1 MECATGDT
9 SHLLLLGTSC
19 IHMFYTHVL
28 RRTALSLF
36 HTAPMQPAVSR
47 VRPRSPCRSPR
58 DQAGQH
64 GRMVPAH
71 DRDLVADACG
81 EIGLLAVPI
90 IMLQCAQHSKSTL
103 TVTVCS
109 VTARCRSSSDSTRAA
124 KASVEPRGDGEGA
137 PTGSLPP
144 ARAVGASSSST

>member
-1 MECATGDT
+1 MECATATG
-9 SHLLLLGTSC
+9 SC
-19 IHMFYTHVL
+19 CFWAPLAYTCHTHVV
-28 RRTALSLF
+28 RRSALSLF
-36 HTAPMQPAVSR
+36 HTAPMQPVVSR

-58 DQAGQH
+58 DQAGQR

-71 DRDLVADACG
+71 DCDLVADECG
-81 EIGLLAVPI
+81 EIGLGEYI
-90 IMLQCAQHSKSTL
+90 IMFHSKSTL

-137 PTGSLPP
+137 PTGSLPALP
-144 ARAVGASSSST
+144 SAVSASSST